1 MAVTLTIPADTSSI
15 RLARLVASGFASQ
28 LGATVADLDD
38 LRTMVDEL
46 CSMLV
51 AQSERG
57 RRDHR
62 PARQRRRPSCTPAP
76 PPRRAGSGSPT
87 SCPKGSCGSWP
98 TTTRPSADDGTVEL
112 VVRKTSRCRP
122 SSSPRRDAHQG
133 AERELEAFRAYR
145 DDPTLER
152 RNALVAEH
160 LGLARS
166 LARRFSGRGEPLDD
180 LEQVAFEGLVKAVER
195 FDVDRGTSFAAF
207 AVPTIVGEIKRH
219 FRDHTWAT
227 KVPRA
232 AKELPDRITAA
243 TEALSNQLHRAPTV
257 SELAD
262 ALGVGDDVVLE
273 ALDARAAYRPSSL
286 STPTDRDGGRTL
298 GDSLANDDRGFAR
311 VEARLTVEDLLLV
324 VAGAGASHPRA
335 ALLRGAQPGSDRG
348 LASASRRCTSRAC
361 CGG

>member
-1 MAVTLTIPADTSSI
+1 VTDT
-15 RLARLVASGFASQ
+15 R
-28 LGATVADLDD
+28 
-38 LRTMVDEL
+38 E
-46 CSMLV
+46 
-51 AQSERG
+51 
-57 RRDHR
+57 
-62 PARQRRRPSCTPAP
+62 P
-76 PPRRAGSGSPT
+76 
-87 SCPKGSCGSWP
+87 
-98 TTTRPSADDGTVEL
+98 
-112 VVRKTSRCRP
+112 
-122 SSSPRRDAHQG
+122 
-133 AERELEAFRAYR
+133 ERELEAFRAYQK
-145 DDPTLER
+145 DPTLEH

-166 LARRFSGRGEPLDD
+166 LARRFFGRGEPLDD

-232 AKELPDRITAA
+232 AKELSTRITAA
-243 TEALSNQLHRAPTV
+243 TEALSSQLHRAPTV

-311 VEARLTVEDLLLV
+311 VEARLTVEDLLSSLPDRERRILELRYFEEL
-324 VAGAGASHPRA
+324 SQDQIA
-335 ALLRGAQPGSDRG
+335 ARVGISQMHVSRLLRRVTDL
-348 LASASRRCTSRAC
+348 LAA
-361 CGG
+361 GVEGEEGP

>member
-1 MAVTLTIPADTSSI
+1 MDT
-15 RLARLVASGFASQ
+15 R
-28 LGATVADLDD
+28 
-38 LRTMVDEL
+38 E
-46 CSMLV
+46 
-51 AQSERG
+51 
-57 RRDHR
+57 
-62 PARQRRRPSCTPAP
+62 P
-76 PPRRAGSGSPT
+76 
-87 SCPKGSCGSWP
+87 
-98 TTTRPSADDGTVEL
+98 
-112 VVRKTSRCRP
+112 
-122 SSSPRRDAHQG
+122 
-133 AERELEAFRAYR
+133 ERELEAFRAYR
-145 DDPTLER
+145 NDPTPEG

-160 LGLARS
+160 MGLARS

-232 AKELPDRITAA
+232 AKELSTRITAA
-243 TEALSNQLHRAPTV
+243 TETLSNQLHRAPTV

-298 GDSLANDDRGFAR
+298 GDSLASDDRGFAR
-311 VEARLTVEDLLLV
+311 VEASLTVEDLLSSLPDRERRILELRYFEELSQDQIAARV
-324 VAGAGASHPRA
+324 GISQMHVSRLLRRVTELLAAGAESEDGP
-335 ALLRGAQPGSDRG
+335 
-348 LASASRRCTSRAC
+348 
-361 CGG
+361 